1 MINSIQVLVVEDD
14 RSVQNLIAT
23 TLKIN
28 NYPYT
33 CVSTGKEAI
42 QQCTSLH
49 PDVMLLDLGLPDM
62 DGTEIIR
69 TIRSWSTMPIIVI
82 SARSEDS
89 SKVQALDLGADDYLT
104 KPFSTEELIARLHTT
119 QRRLSYLKRGEA
131 ESPVFHN
138 GPLKIDLSL
147 QEVSIH
153 GEIVHLTPTEYKLLK
168 LLAENVGRVLTYT
181 YLTDHIWGG
190 GISSD
195 KISLRVHIATLRKK
209 IGDAETDTPQIQTH
223 MGIGYN
229 MIRYAPEGTPVN
241 SAENP

>member
-1 MINSIQVLVVEDD
+1 MNPIQILVVEDD
-14 RSVQNLIAT
+14 PSINHLIAT

-28 NYPYT
+28 HYSYT
-33 CVSTGKEAI
+33 SVFTGSDAI
-42 QQCTSLH
+42 QQCMSAH

-62 DGTEIIR
+62 DGNEIIK

-82 SARSEDS
+82 SARSEDA
-89 SKVQALDLGADDYLT
+89 SKVEALDLGADDYLT

-119 QRRLSYLKRGEA
+119 QRRLSYLKRNDL
-131 ESPVFHN
+131 ESPVFTN
-138 GPLKIDLSL
+138 GALKINLSL

-153 GEIVHLTPTEYKLLK
+153 DELLHLTPIEYKILK

-181 YLTDHIWGG
+181 YITDQIWGG
-190 GISSD
+190 EISSD

-209 IGDAETDTPQIQTH
+209 LGDADTDTPQIQTH

-229 MIRYAPEGTPVN
+229 MIRY
-241 SAENP
+241 S